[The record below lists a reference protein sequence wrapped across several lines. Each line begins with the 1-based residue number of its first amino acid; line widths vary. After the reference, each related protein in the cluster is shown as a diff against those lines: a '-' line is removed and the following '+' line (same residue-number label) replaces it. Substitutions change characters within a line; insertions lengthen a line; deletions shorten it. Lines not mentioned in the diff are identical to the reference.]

1 MNKQY
6 TSQIHNIE
14 PIWDCN
20 SRILILGSFPSVKS
34 REMAFFYGHPQN
46 RFWKVIANI
55 YEEELPKTI
64 DEKKEMLLKHK
75 IAIWDVIKSCDII
88 GSADN
93 SIKNVVPNNHDII
106 FKNANIE
113 NIYVNG
119 NQALNLYNKYLLPI
133 IKIKATLLP
142 STSPANATYSF
153 EKLCTIWQAKIKNN
167 Q

>member
-1 MNKQY
+1 MGDKLDDKNEK
-6 TSQIHNIE
+6 NE
-14 PIWDCN
+14 K
-20 SRILILGSFPSVKS
+20 ILLTN
-34 REMAFFYGHPQN
+34 A
-46 RFWKVIANI
+46 
-55 YEEELPKTI
+55 
-64 DEKKEMLLKHK
+64 
-75 IAIWDVIKSCDII
+75 
-88 GSADN
+88 
-93 SIKNVVPNNHDII
+93 